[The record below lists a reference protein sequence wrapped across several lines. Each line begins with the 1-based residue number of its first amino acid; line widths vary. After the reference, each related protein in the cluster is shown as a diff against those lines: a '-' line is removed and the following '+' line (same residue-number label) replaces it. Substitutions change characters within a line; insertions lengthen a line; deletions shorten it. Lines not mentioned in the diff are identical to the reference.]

1 MKILFL
7 ADKESKSLW
16 DYFDKSKL
24 EGIDLIVSCGDLS
37 PKYLSFLATFTHAP
51 ILYVRGN
58 HDVKYAVT
66 PPEGC
71 INIDGRLYQFQGI
84 RILGLGGSMEY
95 GPSPNQYSEKAM
107 QKRIRRLMPQL
118 LLHRGFDILVTHAP
132 AYRLNDG
139 DDLPHRGFSCFID
152 LMDRFR
158 PAYFVHGH
166 LHANYGDRFQRE
178 SRYRNTFVINAYESY
193 ILELDPEK
201 IRDKSFVHENLCY
214 YRR

>member
-24 EGIDLIVSCGDLS
+24 EGIDLIISCGDLS

-51 ILYVRGN
+51 VLYVCGN
-58 HDVKYAVT
+58 HDAKYLTT

-71 INIDGRLYQFQGI
+71 INIDGELYQFQGI

-95 GPSPNQYSEKAM
+95 VPSANQYTERAM
-107 QKRIRRLMPQL
+107 RKRIRRLMPKL
-118 LLHRGFDILVTHAP
+118 LFHRGFDILVTHAP

-139 DDLPHRGFSCFID
+139 DDLPHRGFACFIS
-152 LMDRFR
+152 LMDLFH
-158 PAYFVHGH
+158 PAYFAHGH
-166 LHANYGDRFQRE
+166 LHANYGGRFKRE

-193 ILELDPEK
+193 LLELDPED
-201 IRDKSFVHENLCY
+201 IRDKNTLHPNKGY

>member
-24 EGIDLIVSCGDLS
+24 EGIDLIISCGDLS
-37 PKYLSFLATFTHAP
+37 AKYLSFLATFTHAP
-51 ILYVRGN
+51 VLYVCGN
-58 HDVKYAVT
+58 HDTRYLAS

-71 INIDGRLYQFQGI
+71 INIDGDIYNFQGI

-95 GPSPNQYSEKAM
+95 IPSPNQYTEKAM
-107 QKRIRRLMPQL
+107 CKRIRRLMPRL
-118 LLHRGFDILVTHAP
+118 LFKGGFDILVTHAP

-139 DDLPHRGFSCFID
+139 DDLPHRGFACFIS
-152 LMDRFR
+152 LMDRFS
-158 PAYFVHGH
+158 PAFFVHGH
-166 LHANYGDRFQRE
+166 FHANYGGRFQRE

-193 ILELDPEK
+193 ILELDPNE
-201 IRDKSFVHENLCY
+201 IRDKSVLHKNKGYF
-214 YRR
+214 RR